1 MPNRPLHN
9 KQVYSR
15 FCSTAEAVCPS
26 SVSPPTG
33 GGGSSLGGC
42 YPPSRSPLR
51 REQTH
56 ICEPAPPALLPISQ
70 RSRLAASITADA
82 GGLLPH
88 PFTPY
93 LCRTCAAIGGT
104 TLCCRLASP
113 PRYHDGAPPYGFGGW
128 PSQPRRPGRGVGK
141 FLCPAC
147 AGQRRTPCLSP
158 RAIPLRASGSP
169 GTRTL
174 NSLLKRQVLCR
185 LS

>member
-82 GGLLPH
+82 GGLLPFH
-88 PFTPY
+88 PLPVPHMCGHRRDYSLLPSCVT
-93 LCRTCAAIGGT
+93 AA
-104 TLCCRLASP
+104 L
-113 PRYHDGAPPYGFGGW
+113 
-128 PSQPRRPGRGVGK
+128 PRR
-141 FLCPAC
+141 CPTLRFRWVAFPAKT
-147 AGQRRTPCLSP
+147 AGAGSREVPLPCMRRTATDPLLVSEGDSP
-158 RAIPLRASGSP
+158 AGKWVARDSNPELPA
-169 GTRTL
+169 
-174 NSLLKRQVLCR
+174 
-185 LS
+185 